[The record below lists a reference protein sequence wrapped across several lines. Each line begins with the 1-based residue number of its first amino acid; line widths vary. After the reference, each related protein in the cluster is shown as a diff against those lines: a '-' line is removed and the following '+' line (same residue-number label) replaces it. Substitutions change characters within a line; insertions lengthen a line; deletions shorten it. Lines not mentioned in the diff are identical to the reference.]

1 MKKSRMIKRIK
12 RIKRMGDNR
21 LLPHFLNF
29 PLFVLLVF
37 LLVIWTNTQLL
48 GDEETMDN
56 TGAAFLTIDPFPRS
70 SGMGSSCTG
79 LSDGITSLY
88 FNPGGLSLSRGDIIS
103 ATHCEW
109 FQGMRFENLA
119 LSRNMGNK
127 GTLGANVKGFYTG
140 GMEKRS
146 SDIPHPES
154 SFGAHFL
161 DFGITYSR
169 RFFYYLPIGFSLRGI
184 YESIDEYTAVGGCL
198 DFGLVYLTGIDG
210 LQIGISV
217 KNIGSDMKFR
227 EEEFKLP
234 GTIRIGAGYTTMG
247 DNLII
252 TSDIFKR
259 GKNDAVVNI
268 GSELSIL
275 NSLRLRMGINGEA
288 KKDMGEATGIS
299 MGAGFTIGDI
309 IIDYGFVNYNYLGM
323 THRFGISFKPGVT
336 SEERKRIQQ
345 LAIAQ
350 ARKSLEEKERMM
362 SSMYL
367 KQGKELYTKGHY
379 DEAVNN
385 LDISI
390 VWNPDNR
397 EAKELIIKVKE
408 EKEKEE
414 VKEIMGGGK
423 KALEDGNYLEASAK
437 FDKVLKI
444 DPGNKEASTL
454 KSEAQEGMEKKT
466 AAFARKK
473 REGEDIQS
481 IFNSAVKDYTNG
493 NYKTAISRWQKVL
506 SIDASR
512 EDARLYIEKA
522 EKKLE
527 KKINELEKEIREK
540 ESIGDWLG
548 VLSIVSQLNLIDAK
562 NKVGIEAREKAL
574 KNIESIKQDNLKK
587 AKQFYSQGD
596 MFSAEE
602 HFRIVLQYDAGNKE
616 AKSYISKIES
626 KGKEKD
632 ADKWYLKGIDAYTNH
647 NYKLAISYWE
657 RCLEID
663 PEYEKAKKNIERAR
677 KKLIELGEVE

>member
-1 MKKSRMIKRIK
+1 MKKNRMLKRIK
-12 RIKRMGDNR
+12 SAGDKRILTR
-21 LLPHFLNF
+21 FFNF
-29 PLFVLLVF
+29 RSFVLVF
-37 LLVIWTNTQLL
+37 FILMICIDAQLL
-48 GDEETMDN
+48 GDGEEVDN
-56 TGAAFLTIDPFPRS
+56 TGAAFITIDPFPRS

-88 FNPGGLSLSRGDIIS
+88 FNPGGLSLSKGDIIS

-119 LSRNMGNK
+119 LSRNMGNR

-146 SDIPHPES
+146 SDVPHPES
-154 SFGAHFL
+154 SFGAYFL
-161 DFGITYSR
+161 DFGITYSK
-169 RFFYYLPIGFSLRGI
+169 RFFYCLPIGFSVRGI

-210 LQIGISV
+210 LQIGVSA

-234 GTIRIGAGYTTMG
+234 SSIRIGAGYTTMG

-252 TSDIFKR
+252 TTDMFKR
-259 GKNDAVVNI
+259 GKDDAVVNI
-268 GSELSIL
+268 GGEFTIL
-275 NSLRLRMGINGEA
+275 NTLCLRMGLNGETR
-288 KKDMGEATGIS
+288 KDIGDAAGIS
-299 MGAGFTIGDI
+299 AGAGFTIGDI
-309 IIDYGFVNYNYLGM
+309 IIDYGFVNYDYLGM
-323 THRFGISFKPGVT
+323 THRFGISFTPGVT

-345 LAIAQ
+345 LAIEE
-350 ARKSLEEKERMM
+350 ARKSLEEKEKMM

-367 KQGKELYTKGHY
+367 KQGKEFFAKGLY
-379 DEAVNN
+379 DEAISN

-390 VWNPDNR
+390 VWNPENS
-397 EAKELIIKVKE
+397 EAKKFINSVKE
-408 EKEKEE
+408 EKEQEE
-414 VKEIMGGGK
+414 LKEILREGK
-423 KALEDGNYLEASAK
+423 EALGDGNYLEANAK

-444 DPGNKEASTL
+444 DPGNKEASAL
-454 KSEAQEGMEKKT
+454 RNQAREEMEKKT
-466 AAFARKK
+466 AVFARKK

-481 IFNSAVKDYTNG
+481 IFNSAVKNYTNG
-493 NYKTAISRWQKVL
+493 NYKTAISGWQKVL

-512 EDARLYIEKA
+512 EDARSYIRKA
-522 EKKLE
+522 EIKLE
-527 KKINELEKEIREK
+527 EEINRLEKEIRDK
-540 ESIGDWLG
+540 ESKGDWLG
-548 VLSIVSQLNLIDAK
+548 VLSIVAQLNLIDAK
-562 NKVGIEAREKAL
+562 NEVGIEAKERALEK
-574 KNIESIKQDNLKK
+574 IENIKQTNLKE

-616 AKSYISKIES
+616 AKSYISKIEG

-663 PEYEKAKKNIERAR
+663 PGYEKAKKNIERAR